1 MKKQLQFLLL
11 VGSILCF
18 SQIKAQVGI
27 GTPMPDASAELD
39 VVSQDKGI
47 LIPRVALSST
57 QDMET
62 ISSGNVESLLVFN
75 TASSTD
81 IKPGYYYWF
90 ANRWHRVVTADDV
103 SKGGVIDNVVVYDS
117 VGDVFNYINNSGD
130 QVTVNLEN

>member
-27 GTPMPDASAELD
+27 GTPMPDGSAQLD

-47 LIPRVALSST
+47 LIPRVALSSN

-81 IKPGYYYWF
+81 IKLESYYCFNTRCYI
-90 ANRWHRVVTADDV
+90 VVTSA
-103 SKGGVIDNVVVYDS
+103 
-117 VGDVFNYINNSGD
+117 
-130 QVTVNLEN
+130 